1 MSRAA
6 TSPRQR
12 DGQAVVL
19 DLALPHGRLRAAWT
33 HPEADTIRTA
43 HDAWFREAL
52 TGLRLPGAE
61 RLFGECEGVSLMCA
75 VLPQADGE
83 RLVGI
88 CVAASALFLLD
99 DVADDEAGERAR
111 AADYL
116 AVLRGEGPVP
126 AGSAPLGLLA
136 RTLTR
141 VREGVPD
148 RLWARFVAGFSEVIA
163 AGAGKERTAREALRN
178 YDAYLAARYADSA
191 FDLVGVAVEH
201 GLGLDMTDTQKAAAP
216 GLWTELH
223 RACFVHTILVN
234 DLLSFRKEYFAGEP
248 MNALAVLRDAEG
260 HSLQQAADTVCAR
273 IAAAEEN
280 FLAAASGL
288 RRDAD
293 DPALER
299 YLTAWEL
306 MLVGN
311 LSWSLGCSRYH
322 GAVQSPSAGSTTAA
336 TAAMAATPRTF
347 PTRMTLHRDRTV
359 FD

>member
-1 MSRAA
+1 MRQAA
-6 TSPRQR
+6 TTPRR
-12 DGQAVVL
+12 GPGTDGQEEQPLVL
-19 DLALPHGRLRAAWT
+19 DLALPHGRLRAART
-33 HPEADTIRTA
+33 HTDTDTVRAA
-43 HDAWFREAL
+43 HDAWFRDAL

-61 RLFGECEGVSLMCA
+61 RLFGPCEGVSLMCG
-75 VLPQADGE
+75 VLPGADAAK
-83 RLVGI
+83 LVGI

-116 AVLRGEGPVP
+116 AVLRGERSESSDP
-126 AGSAPLGLLA
+126 AGSAPLRLLA

-141 VREGVPD
+141 AREGVPD

-163 AGAGKERTAREALRN
+163 AGAGKERTAREALGG

-191 FDLVGVAVEH
+191 FDLVGVAIEH
-201 GLGLDMTDTQKAAAP
+201 GLGLPDLTRLQASADATAWA
-216 GLWTELH
+216 ELH

-260 HSLQQAADTVCAR
+260 LTLQEAADTVCAR

-280 FLAAASGL
+280 FHAAAGTL
-288 RRDAD
+288 RAD
-293 DPALER
+293 GAPATDT

-306 MLVGN
+306 MLSGN
-311 LSWSLGCSRYH
+311 LVWSLACPRYH
-322 GAVQSPSAGSTTAA
+322 GDAA
-336 TAAMAATPRTF
+336 ALPEGGTL
-347 PTRMTLHRDRTV
+347 PTRMALHRDRTV
-359 FD
+359 FG

>member
-1 MSRAA
+1 MSQAA
-6 TSPRQR
+6 TSPRRR

-19 DLALPHGRLRAAWT
+19 DLALPHGRLRPART
-33 HPEADTIRTA
+33 HPDVDAVRAA
-43 HDAWFREAL
+43 HDAWFREVLA
-52 TGLRLPGAE
+52 GLRLPGAR
-61 RLFGECEGVSLMCA
+61 RLFGECEGVSLMCG
-75 VLPQADGE
+75 VLPEADGE

-99 DVADDEAGERAR
+99 DVADEEAEERAR
-111 AADYL
+111 ASDYL

-141 VREGVPD
+141 AREGVPD

-163 AGAGKERTAREALRN
+163 AGAAKERTAREALRG

-191 FDLVGVAVEH
+191 FDLVGVAIEH
-201 GLGLDMTDTQKAAAP
+201 GLDLDVTDLRKAAAP
-216 GLWTELH
+216 GLWAELH

-248 MNALAVLRDAEG
+248 MNALAVLHDAEG
-260 HSLQQAADTVCAR
+260 HSWQQAADTVCAR

-280 FLAAASGL
+280 FLAASGGL
-288 RRDAD
+288 RRSVE
-293 DPALER
+293 DPSLEP

-311 LSWSLGCSRYH
+311 LRWSLGCSRYH
-322 GAVQSPSAGSTTAA
+322 GARPAPAAGRL
-336 TAAMAATPRTF
+336 PV

>member
-1 MSRAA
+1 MSQAA
-6 TSPRQR
+6 TSPRRR
-12 DGQAVVL
+12 DGQVVVL
-19 DLALPHGRLRAAWT
+19 DLALPHGRLRPSRT
-33 HPEADTIRTA
+33 HPEVEAIRAA
-43 HDAWFREAL
+43 HDVWFRDAL
-52 TGLRLPGAE
+52 AGLHLPGAD
-61 RLFGECEGVSLMCA
+61 RLFGECEGVSLMCG
-75 VLPQADGE
+75 VLPEADGE

-141 VREGVPD
+141 AREGVPD

-163 AGAGKERTAREALRN
+163 AGAGKEQTARQAMRG

-191 FDLVGVAVEH
+191 FDLVGVAIEH
-201 GLGLDMTDTQKAAAP
+201 GLDLDMTASRQTAAP
-216 GLWTELH
+216 GLWAELH

-248 MNALAVLRDAEG
+248 MNALTVLRDAEG

-280 FLAAASGL
+280 FLAAAGGL
-288 RRDAD
+288 RLRAEE
-293 DPALER
+293 DPSLEQ

-322 GAVQSPSAGSTTAA
+322 GARSTPSAG
-336 TAAMAATPRTF
+336 PLPI

>member
-1 MSRAA
+1 MSQAA
-6 TSPRQR
+6 TTPRRNQHV
-12 DGQAVVL
+12 VVL
-19 DLALPHGRLRAAWT
+19 DLALPHDRLLPPRVHPDVDAVRA
-33 HPEADTIRTA
+33 A
-43 HDAWFREAL
+43 HDAWFRGAL
-52 TGLRLPGAE
+52 DGLRLAGAE
-61 RLFGECEGVSLMCA
+61 RLFGDCEGVSLMCG
-75 VLPQADGE
+75 VLPQADAE

-116 AVLRGEGPVP
+116 AVLRGEGPAA

-141 VREGVPD
+141 ARAGVPD

-163 AGAGKERTAREALRN
+163 AGAGKERTAREALRG

-191 FDLVGVAVEH
+191 FDLVGVAIEH
-201 GLGLDMTDTQKAAAP
+201 GLDLDVTDLQDAVAP
-216 GLWTELH
+216 TLWAELQ

-234 DLLSFRKEYFAGEP
+234 DLLSYRKEHFAGEP

-260 HSLQQAADTVCAR
+260 LTLQQAAHTVCAR

-280 FLAAASGL
+280 FLVAAASL
-288 RRDAD
+288 RRSTE
-293 DPALER
+293 DPAMDR

-306 MLVGN
+306 MLSGN
-311 LSWSLGCSRYH
+311 LTWSLRCSRYH
-322 GAVQSPSAGSTTAA
+322 GTHATQETQSA
-336 TAAMAATPRTF
+336 TI
-347 PTRMTLHRDRTV
+347 PTRMALHRDRTV
-359 FD
+359 FG

>member
-1 MSRAA
+1 
-6 TSPRQR
+6 
-12 DGQAVVL
+12 
-19 DLALPHGRLRAAWT
+19 
-33 HPEADTIRTA
+33 
-43 HDAWFREAL
+43 
-52 TGLRLPGAE
+52 
-61 RLFGECEGVSLMCA
+61 MCG
-75 VLPQADGE
+75 VLPDADGD

-116 AVLRGEGPVP
+116 AVLRGEGPGR

-141 VREGVPD
+141 AREGVSD

-163 AGAGKERTAREALRN
+163 AGAGKERTAREALRG

-191 FDLVGVAVEH
+191 FDLVGVAIEH
-201 GLGLDMTDTQKAAAP
+201 GLALDVTELQQATPP
-216 GLWTELH
+216 GLWARLQ

-234 DLLSFRKEYFAGEP
+234 DLLSFRKEFFAGEP

-260 HSLQQAADTVCAR
+260 LSLQQAADTVCAR

-280 FLAAASGL
+280 FLAAAAGL
-288 RRDAD
+288 RRGTE
-293 DPALER
+293 DPAMER

-311 LSWSLGCSRYH
+311 LAWSLRCSRYH
-322 GAVQSPSAGSTTAA
+322 GPGGSPPPAL
-336 TAAMAATPRTF
+336 
-347 PTRMTLHRDRTV
+347 PTRMALHRDRTV

>member
-1 MSRAA
+1 MSQAA
-6 TSPRQR
+6 TTARRDRQT
-12 DGQAVVL
+12 VVL
-19 DLALPHGRLRAAWT
+19 ELALPSGRLRPART
-33 HPEADTIRTA
+33 HPDVGTIRAA
-43 HDAWFREAL
+43 HDAWFRTAL
-52 TGLRLPGAE
+52 AGLRLPGAE
-61 RLFGECEGVSLMCA
+61 RLFGECEGVSLMCG

-99 DVADDEAGERAR
+99 DVADDEADERAR
-111 AADYL
+111 SADYL

-141 VREGVPD
+141 AREGVPE

-163 AGAGKERTAREALRN
+163 AGAGKERTAREALRG
-178 YDAYLAARYADSA
+178 YDSYLAARYADSA
-191 FDLVGVAVEH
+191 FDLVGVAIEH
-201 GLGLDMTDTQKAAAP
+201 GLGLDVTDLRNAAAP
-216 GLWTELH
+216 GVWAELH

-234 DLLSFRKEYFAGEP
+234 DLLSFRKEFFAGEP

-260 HSLQQAADTVCAR
+260 HTLQQAADTVCAR

-280 FLAAASGL
+280 FLAAAGSL
-288 RRDAD
+288 RDSTEEPSMD
-293 DPALER
+293 R

-306 MLVGN
+306 MLGGN
-311 LSWSLGCSRYH
+311 LTWSLRCPRYH
-322 GAVQSPSAGSTTAA
+322 GTPPEPSALPAA
-336 TAAMAATPRTF
+336 L

-359 FD
+359 FG

>member
-1 MSRAA
+1 MSQAA
-6 TSPRQR
+6 TSPQR
-12 DGQAVVL
+12 DQDVVVL
-19 DLALPHGRLRAAWT
+19 ELAIPQGRLRRART
-33 HPEADTIRTA
+33 HAEIGGVRAA
-43 HDAWFREAL
+43 HDAWFRTAL
-52 TGLRLPGAE
+52 EGLRLPGAE
-61 RLFGECEGVSLMCA
+61 RLFGECEGVSLMCG
-75 VLPQADGE
+75 VLPQAEGE

-88 CVAASALFLLD
+88 SVAASALFLLD

-116 AVLRGEGPVP
+116 AVLRGEG
-126 AGSAPLGLLA
+126 AAGGGSAPLGLLA

-141 VREGVPD
+141 AHEGVPD

-163 AGAGKERTAREALRN
+163 AGAGKERTAREALRG

-191 FDLVGVAVEH
+191 FDLVGVAIEH
-201 GLGLDMTDTQKAAAP
+201 GLALEV
-216 GLWTELH
+216 TELQRRAPTALWAELQ

-260 HSLQQAADTVCAR
+260 LSLQQAADTVCAR

-280 FLAAASGL
+280 FLAAAASL
-288 RRDAD
+288 RRSTEA
-293 DPALER
+293 PSMER

-311 LSWSLGCSRYH
+311 LAWSLRCSRYH
-322 GAVQSPSAGSTTAA
+322 GRL
-336 TAAMAATPRTF
+336 ATPPAAI
-347 PTRMTLHRDRTV
+347 PTRMALHRDRTV
-359 FD
+359 FG